1 VASGGGAGGQIH
13 WRQDNSC
20 WSQLVLN
27 YAYLF
32 GGRGACVKNGFL
44 PKTGMTNP
52 LLSVTNL
59 TVSFGDREV
68 IRDLDFQVHQG
79 DCIAI
84 IGPNGAGKTVLLR
97 ALLNLIPYRGEI
109 LWSPEARLGY
119 APQKVEADRQLPL
132 STRDLLIAKAR
143 FLKLPPAEPLMVCD
157 ELGIS
162 NELLNTNIGALSGGQ
177 FQKLLIA
184 FALLGRPNVLLFD
197 EPTASLDELTEEH
210 IYELLHSLQTE
221 KGMTVLLVSHDLSV
235 VYRSANMVL
244 CLSKG
249 KTCMGPPK
257 EVLTPAMLQEL
268 YASPPQ
274 YYQHVHERD
283 REHDTGVVQK
293 REKW

>member
-1 VASGGGAGGQIH
+1 
-13 WRQDNSC
+13 
-20 WSQLVLN
+20 
-27 YAYLF
+27 
-32 GGRGACVKNGFL
+32 
-44 PKTGMTNP
+44 MTNR
-52 LLSVTNL
+52 LLSIKNL
-59 TVSFGDREV
+59 SVSFGDREV
-68 IRDLDFQVHQG
+68 IRDLDFQVDRG
-79 DCIAI
+79 DCVAI

-97 ALLNLIPYRGEI
+97 ALLNLIPYRGQI
-109 LWSPEARLGY
+109 LWSPDARLGY
-119 APQKVEADRQLPL
+119 VPQKVEADRQLPL
-132 STRDLLIAKAR
+132 SIKDLLTAKAR
-143 FLKLPPAEPLMVCD
+143 LLKLPPNEPLIICD

-162 NELLNTNIGALSGGQ
+162 NEVLNTNIGALSGGQ

-221 KGMTVLLVSHDLSV
+221 KGMTVLLASHDLSV

-257 EVLTPAMLQEL
+257 EVLTPTLLQEL
-268 YASPPQ
+268 YASPPH

-283 REHDTGVVQK
+283 RERDMRIAQE
-293 REKW
+293 RAKW